1 MDEAF
6 EDCVRKA
13 QNIIKAANK
22 ASDAAK
28 LDEER
33 ASGPISAILGIPK
46 IFHLYT
52 VRGMIFLCGGW
63 SWDYGHGSETI

>member
-13 QNIIKAANK
+13 QNIINAANK
-22 ASDAAK
+22 ASDAAT

-46 IFHLYT
+46 IFHLYP

-63 SWDYGHGSETI
+63 SWDYGCGSETI